1 MTKSEIAEAMKA
13 LAKAN
18 GYQIVS
24 LVMSE
29 NAGRD
34 YCGPIGFESDPHGL
48 KNPVKDVDLLDA
60 LIGLYGKVTV

>member
-1 MTKSEIAEAMKA
+1 MTQSEIAEAMKA
-13 LAKAN
+13 LAKSN

-48 KNPVKDVDLLDA
+48 NNPAKDVELWNA
-60 LIGLYGKVTV
+60 LMVTP